1 MAADRAKD
9 KETRSRV
16 VLGFE
21 GGGSL
26 SLKLTEADTKA
37 LMSALAKGEWADIA
51 DADGPVK
58 VNLSQVVYVRSE
70 AEEAKVGF
78 GLG

>member
-1 MAADRAKD
+1 MASKD

-16 VLGFE
+16 VVGFQ
-21 GGGSL
+21 GGGAL
-26 SLKLTEADTKA
+26 PLKLTEADAKSLMAA
-37 LMSALAKGEWADIA
+37 LEKGDWHDIA
-51 DADGPVK
+51 DADGPVR

-70 AEEAKVGF
+70 ADEQQVGF

>member
-1 MAADRAKD
+1 MADKAKD

-16 VLGFE
+16 VLGFQ
-21 GGGSL
+21 GGGAL
-26 SLKLTEADTKA
+26 PLKLTEADTKK
-37 LMSALAKGEWADIA
+37 LMDALAKGEWHDIA

-58 VNLSQVVYVRSE
+58 GNLSQVVYVRSE
-70 AEEAKVGF
+70 ADEQKVGF